1 MAVAG
6 YVARVFLLVRRGDGG
21 PRCRTRKIVGEFWV
35 TPAPPGVLLS
45 SCTQFPAMS
54 CPRCS
59 VLALTLLCATRP
71 AHSSPVVRA
80 ELGWHGLCENRGQ
93 LEAELLE
100 RGVQLVHVSGPS
112 RSGERLK
119 LFVSVEGSGE
129 AGKRDVVATLD
140 LEGAAGGRERRVV
153 EAPGCDGLQS
163 AVAVILAV
171 FAQQA
176 QSTTPA
182 IASSDSTSPSPPT
195 TLEEAKPAEPIRA
208 VELAPKPSS
217 TDPLSPPSSSTN
229 AAPSSSWKGGELLL
243 GTALVGG
250 YGWVGVASVGP
261 TMHLEWRPTAG
272 AAVALRASLSYLTT
286 LDLRRANTEI
296 VLRRQCGGLS
306 AKLDTPI
313 PLLHMVLGAELGRL
327 LVSAPGLA
335 DARDDHATWYALLL
349 MPELD
354 LPLYGRVLFAQLGTG
369 ILFAPTQY
377 QLKYQDTDN
386 LISKTRR
393 FEWRAELGVAL
404 QLTPTFP

>member
-1 MAVAG
+1 M
-6 YVARVFLLVRRGDGG
+6 
-21 PRCRTRKIVGEFWV
+21 P
-35 TPAPPGVLLS
+35 
-45 SCTQFPAMS
+45 

-59 VLALTLLCATRP
+59 VLALTLLCAARP
-71 AHSSPVVRA
+71 AHSSPIVRA

-93 LEAELLE
+93 LEAELLQ
-100 RGVQLVHVSGPS
+100 RGVQLVRVVGPS
-112 RSGERLK
+112 DGVERLK

-182 IASSDSTSPSPPT
+182 IANSGSAPPPPPT
-195 TLEEAKPAEPIRA
+195 TPEEAKPAEPIGE

-217 TDPLSPPSSSTN
+217 TDPLPPPAKSTN

-250 YGWVGVASVGP
+250 YGWVAAASVGP
-261 TMHLEWRPTAG
+261 TIHLEWRPTAG
-272 AAVALRASLSYLTT
+272 AVVALRASLSYLTT
-286 LDLRRANTEI
+286 QELRRANTEI
-296 VLRRQCGGLS
+296 ALSRQCGALS
-306 AKLDTPI
+306 AKLDTPL
-313 PLLHMVLGAELGRL
+313 PSLHLVLGAELGRL

-335 DARDDHATWYALLL
+335 GARDDHATWFALLL

-354 LPLYGRVLFAQLGTG
+354 LPLYERVLFGQLGTG

-377 QLKYQDTDN
+377 QFKYQDTDN

-393 FEWRAELGVAL
+393 FEWRAELGIAV
-404 QLTPTFP
+404 QLTPAFP